1 MVRSELPVRS
11 LGLAALCRPQ
21 NTESP
26 EAAVKGACLYLLKT
40 CGVTQPPIPLKP
52 LLAALDISF
61 SWSKSSSHWRPGHST
76 ASLKPVKGQL
86 TVFIHETLARSNWR
100 RSRFSVAH
108 EIVHALII
116 RMLGDS
122 KLIATLDET
131 DDAYNDLERICNV
144 GAAELLMPST
154 MMRKSVRELG
164 VSPTGL
170 LTLYDRFLVSRE
182 AMIWRIASVTPHAS
196 IIRWRQY
203 ARKVGENNCFRV
215 VSCYPPYE
223 RGSVRPW
230 LPEGATTKHL
240 NSDLVER
247 VARQKAPECVD
258 DLEVELSGK
267 VWRCEAAATFFP
279 ARKGNAEQPQF
290 EGYPVPDEKAS
301 LWGTDILVFAAKK
314 QMSNSRKLWGGEQ
327 PV

>member
-1 MVRSELPVRS
+1 MVGSELQVKS
-11 LGLAALCRPQ
+11 LGLEALCRAQ

-40 CGVTQPPIPLKP
+40 CGITQPPIPLKP

-61 SWSKSSSHWRPGHST
+61 SWSKSSLHWRPGHGT
-76 ASLKPVKGQL
+76 ASLKPIKGRL
-86 TVFIHETLARSNWR
+86 TVFIHETVARSNWR

-122 KLIATLDET
+122 RLIATLDET
-131 DDAYNDLERICNV
+131 DEAYNELERVCNV

-154 MMRKSVRELG
+154 MMRKSLKETG
-164 VSPTGL
+164 VSPIAL

-182 AMIWRIASVTPHAS
+182 AMLWRIASVVPHAT
-196 IIRWRQY
+196 ITRWRQY
-203 ARKVGENNCFRV
+203 ARNAAEGNCFRV

-223 RGSVRPW
+223 RGSGRPW

-240 NSDLVER
+240 NSGVVER
-247 VARQKAPECVD
+247 VAQQKEPEYLS
-258 DLEVELSGK
+258 DLEIELGGK
-267 VWRCEAAATFFP
+267 VLRCEAAATFFP

-290 EGYPVPDEKAS
+290 EGFPVPDEKGS
-301 LWGTDILVFAAKK
+301 LWSNDILVFAAKK
-314 QMSNSRKLWGGEQ
+314 QMTASRMLWRGEQ
-327 PV
+327 PI